1 MSVESQTEHAVEA
14 LEYGA
19 AEAVSHAAQA
29 AEAAEPALELPSFLD
44 FIPGLDMHHHYFGF
58 TPHEWLPVIMA
69 SMVGMLLVGFSM
81 FATRR
86 MEKIPTGCQAFLEIV
101 VEALHDF
108 LSDTLDKNA
117 TRYLPLLGTFFLYII
132 MMNFWGLIPMMHSP
146 TNTINTTLA
155 LAIVSFTV
163 YNFEGIRI
171 KKLGYFKHFFEPL
184 FMAPIMFPLHVI
196 GEFVRPASLSIRLFG
211 NLTGEDL
218 TLALLVGLTPFVF
231 GLIPVPVHL
240 LMVLMALLF
249 STIQATIFTLLSA
262 VYLSLAI
269 DEEEH

>member
-1 MSVESQTEHAVEA
+1 MSAESQAEHAA
-14 LEYGA
+14 QAIAHGA
-19 AEAVSHAAQA
+19 AEAGAHAA
-29 AEAAEPALELPSFLD
+29 ESAEPALELPSFLD
-44 FIPGLDMHHHYFGF
+44 FIPGLDMHHQYFGF

-69 SMVGMLLVGFSM
+69 FMVGMLLVGFSM
-81 FATRR
+81 FATRK

-101 VEALHDF
+101 VETLYNF
-108 LSDTLDKNA
+108 LADTLGKHA
-117 TRYLPLLGTFFLYII
+117 GRYVPLLGTFFLYII
-132 MMNFWGLIPMMHSP
+132 MMNFWGLIPGLHSP

-155 LAIVSFTV
+155 LALVTFVV

-171 KKLGYFKHFFEPL
+171 KKLAYFKHFFDPL

-196 GEFVRPASLSIRLFG
+196 GELVRPASLSIRLFG

-218 TLALLVGLTPFVF
+218 TIALLVMMTPFVF
-231 GLIPVPVHL
+231 GIIPVPIHL

-269 DEEEH
+269 EEDEH

>member
-1 MSVESQTEHAVEA
+1 MEA
-14 LEYGA
+14 LDYEA
-19 AEAVSHAAQA
+19 AEAVSHAAQVV
-29 AEAAEPALELPSFLD
+29 ESTEPALELPSFLD
-44 FIPGLDMHHHYFGF
+44 FIPGLDMHHQYFGF
-58 TPHEWLPVIMA
+58 TPHEWLPVIM
-69 SMVGMLLVGFSM
+69 STMVGLVLVGFAL
-81 FATRR
+81 FATRK

-101 VEALHDF
+101 VETLYDF
-108 LSDTLDKNA
+108 LSDTLGKHA
-117 TRYLPLLGTFFLYII
+117 GRYLPLLGTFFLYII
-132 MMNFWGLIPMMHSP
+132 MMNLWGLIPLLHSP

-155 LAIVSFTV
+155 LALVTFVV

-171 KKLGYFKHFFEPL
+171 KKLGYFKHFFDPL

-196 GEFVRPASLSIRLFG
+196 GELVRPASLSIRLFG

-218 TLALLVGLTPFVF
+218 TIALLVMLTPFVF
-231 GLIPVPVHL
+231 GVIPVPIHL

-269 DEEEH
+269 EEDDH